1 MVRRPKADW
10 VLGFWG
16 FWGFIEF
23 WGFLENNNTDSWNM
37 LYIKIHEPMIFE
49 TQKIKFLIERI

>member
-16 FWGFIEF
+16 FLGFMDF
-23 WGFLENNNTDSWNM
+23 WGFLEDNNTDSWNM

-49 TQKIKFLIERI
+49 TQKIKI

>member
-10 VLGFWG
+10 VLGVLG
-16 FWGFIEF
+16 FVGFR
-23 WGFLENNNTDSWNM
+23 GFLENNNTDSWNM

-49 TQKIKFLIERI
+49 TQMKNI

>member
-16 FWGFIEF
+16 FWGFMDF
-23 WGFLENNNTDSWNM
+23 SGFLKNNNTDSWNM

-49 TQKIKFLIERI
+49 TEKIKI

>member
-16 FWGFIEF
+16 FWGFMDF
-23 WGFLENNNTDSWNM
+23 WLFLENNNTDSWNM

-49 TQKIKFLIERI
+49 TLKIKI

>member
-1 MVRRPKADW
+1 MLYGEEAEGRLGPG

-16 FWGFIEF
+16 FMDFS
-23 WGFLENNNTDSWNM
+23 GFLKNNNTYSWNM

-49 TQKIKFLIERI
+49 LEKIKI

>member
-1 MVRRPKADW
+1 VRRPKADW

-16 FWGFIEF
+16 FWGFIDF
-23 WGFLENNNTDSWNM
+23 WCFLENNNTDSWNM

-49 TQKIKFLIERI
+49 TQKIKI

>member
-1 MVRRPKADW
+1 MLYGEEAEGRLGPG

-16 FWGFIEF
+16 FIDF
-23 WGFLENNNTDSWNM
+23 WVFLENNNTDSWNM

-49 TQKIKFLIERI
+49 TQNRKI